1 MSGEWV
7 MTNKQRLGEL
17 LIQQEL
23 VSQDTIDQALRT
35 QVSGN
40 RRLGHI
46 LVRMKAITDDQLA
59 ETLSSQLDIPICDIA
74 SKFSPEVTGT
84 VPRYLC
90 RQYGV
95 LPLAL
100 KSNNILQLAM
110 ADPADEEA
118 RNDLENYTGKVIEP
132 YLARHSDIDR
142 EIPKRIPLGLKDF
155 FSPRS
160 NTRITRIGVA
170 VCLILVVLLGSFTY
184 QYIHNATYG
193 TVSVAADSVIY
204 KNHDLMLGFDNNGK
218 INFLGRGAFAKG
230 YYSVSFT
237 DQVVLQAFLK
247 SRQAD
252 LSDKQK
258 SWIDR
263 VIAKEQI
270 RSPAKSLTAN

>member
-1 MSGEWV
+1 

-17 LIQQEL
+17 LIQQKL
-23 VSQDTIDQALRT
+23 VTQDTIDQALRT
-35 QVSGN
+35 QVGGN

-46 LVRMKAITDDQLA
+46 LVRMKVITDDQLV
-59 ETLSSQLDIPICDIA
+59 ETLASQLDLPICDIA
-74 SKFSPEVTGT
+74 SRFSPEVCGT

-100 KSNNILQLAM
+100 KDNNILELAM
-110 ADPADEEA
+110 ANPADEEA
-118 RNDLENYTGKVIEP
+118 KSDLENYTGKVIEP
-132 YLARHSDIDR
+132 YLTRYSDIDR

-160 NTRITRIGVA
+160 NTRLTRIGVA
-170 VCLILVVLLGSFTY
+170 VCLVLVVLLGSFTY
-184 QYIHNATYG
+184 RYIHNVTYG
-193 TVSVAADSVIY
+193 TISVTVDSTIY

-230 YYSVSFT
+230 YYSVSFN
-237 DQVVLQAFLK
+237 DQVVLSAFLK
-247 SRQAD
+247 SRQVD

-258 SWIDR
+258 SWIDW
-263 VIAKEQI
+263 VLAKEQM
-270 RSPAKSLTAN
+270 RSPVKSLSAN